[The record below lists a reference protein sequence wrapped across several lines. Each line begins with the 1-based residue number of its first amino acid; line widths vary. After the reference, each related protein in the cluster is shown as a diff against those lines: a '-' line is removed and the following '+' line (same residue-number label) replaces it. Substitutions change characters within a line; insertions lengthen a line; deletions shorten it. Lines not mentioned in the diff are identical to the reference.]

1 MLGTARCLSWS
12 RVNLSLCSPTQVNYA
27 RGSTIGLG
35 LICLATHNVQLKPC
49 AVRRLPRSGRAL
61 VRDNFSCRHVHC
73 QHRAD
78 LAASL
83 DGTDKPSFDK
93 HDAVV
98 VLGGGLTPDGGIPAW
113 GQQRLQTAL
122 AIHKQTSEVTQTR
135 SAGHMLMQHEPAFQ
149 HIQYMQQT
157 CSAGHVIHESSAYTS
172 YLHKHGIPAKHLLKE
187 VSSYDTV
194 GNAYFCL
201 VIHALPA
208 GWRRLAVVTSD
219 FHMPRTEAIFRHCA
233 KLASAERDSKD
244 GFELSFHSASDA
256 DIFPADILQARK
268 EREAESLQTW
278 YMNSQK
284 LDTLQQLHCFIHQE
298 HACYSV
304 AHQAVFGQPEL
315 DDVNDQALASY

>member
-157 CSAGHVIHESSAYTS
+157 CSAGGACPLLCLGAGTPHKPAVLSGTGHVIHESSAYTS
-172 YLHKHGIPAKHLLKE
+172 YLHKH
-187 VSSYDTV
+187 VSSASTV
-194 GNAYFCL
+194 L
-201 VIHALPA
+201 
-208 GWRRLAVVTSD
+208 WMT
-219 FHMPRTEAIFRHCA
+219 
-233 KLASAERDSKD
+233 
-244 GFELSFHSASDA
+244 
-256 DIFPADILQARK
+256 
-268 EREAESLQTW
+268 
-278 YMNSQK
+278 
-284 LDTLQQLHCFIHQE
+284 
-298 HACYSV
+298 
-304 AHQAVFGQPEL
+304 
-315 DDVNDQALASY
+315 

>member
-1 MLGTARCLSWS
+1 MSVPFMVVRH
-12 RVNLSLCSPTQVNYA
+12 LSLRSPTQ
-27 RGSTIGLG
+27 
-35 LICLATHNVQLKPC
+35 LKPSQGVC
-49 AVRRLPRSGRAL
+49 RAVRHLPRSRRAL
-61 VRDNFSCRHVHC
+61 VRNNLSRRHVHC

-78 LAASL
+78 LAASFE
-83 DGTDKPSFDK
+83 GTDKSTFNK

-122 AIHKQTSEVTQTR
+122 TIHKQTSGACPLLCLGGGTP
-135 SAGHMLMQHEPAFQ
+135 HKPAVLSG
-149 HIQYMQQT
+149 T
-157 CSAGHVIHESSAYTS
+157 GHVVHESSAYTS

-244 GFELSFHSASDA
+244 GFDLSFHSASDA

-278 YMNSQK
+278 HMNAQK
-284 LDTLQQLHCFIHQE
+284 LDTLQQLHYFIHQE

-304 AHQAVFGQPEL
+304 AHQAVFGQTEL
-315 DDVNDQALASY
+315 DDVTDQALASY